1 MLVTIVNGITNSVK
15 FGSSRRHFFGT
26 QGIIKTYGYVLANAR
41 SLKVVPFNRLLMAIS
56 VL

>member
-1 MLVTIVNGITNSVK
+1 VLVTKVNGITNSVK

-26 QGIIKTYGYVLANAR
+26 QGIKTYGYVLANAR